1 MPDDDRL
8 TASRHFDGMNVSPP
22 KTTVAAICF
31 VALIVIAG
39 VAGWRAME
47 RRHVSTMLNIATLP
61 ASVTDIA
68 CASFGFSD
76 VLERCTFRAA
86 SSDISALLRGYRF
99 HTTRSC
105 SSAGPGV
112 GGPCLET
119 TGPETSHNYCCGPA
133 IGPDFPISHIYVA
146 EPKEF
151 DHGGMVT
158 LLTDKSRTR
167 VMVDLYIE

>member
-1 MPDDDRL
+1 MK
-8 TASRHFDGMNVSPP
+8 VSQP
-22 KTTVAAICF
+22 KTVVAAICLA
-31 VALIVIAG
+31 ALIVIAG
-39 VAGWRAME
+39 VVGRRAME

-61 ASVTDIA
+61 VSVGDIA

-86 SSDISALLRGYRF
+86 SSDINSLLRGYRF
-99 HTTRSC
+99 HTARSC
-105 SSAGPGV
+105 SATEPDV
-112 GGPCLET
+112 GGPCLGT
-119 TGPETSHNYCCGPA
+119 AGPETSHNYCCGPA

-151 DHGGMVT
+151 DNGGMV
-158 LLTDKSRTR
+158 LVVTDKRRTR